1 MDRAVS
7 GRYKLRVKNDRRVAT
22 TSLRGEGAAWR
33 MFPSILED
41 VYGEPNAETA
51 TNKEC
56 RGPFMSTSEPMF
68 TSEPDEKPSSARIYD
83 YLLGGYHNFEVD
95 RVVAERF
102 RELLPN
108 IPLYMQANR
117 AFLRRVV
124 RFLVEEGVDQFLD
137 MGSGI
142 PTVGSVHEV
151 AQKINPSA
159 RVVYVDLDPVA
170 VRHSEE
176 ILRGNPNAT
185 VIRADV
191 RQPESILA
199 NPEVRRLLDPEKP
212 TAVLFLAMLLFVTD
226 DAKAYSLVGNL
237 RDVLAP
243 GSYVAI
249 SHPTGDDIPRDQIE
263 QAEALY
269 ESTGNPISVRT
280 YEQVEKFF
288 AGLELVEPGLVYVSR
303 WRPEGPEDLFFDQ
316 PISSG
321 YYGGV
326 GRKP

>member
-1 MDRAVS
+1 
-7 GRYKLRVKNDRRVAT
+7 
-22 TSLRGEGAAWR
+22 
-33 MFPSILED
+33 
-41 VYGEPNAETA
+41 
-51 TNKEC
+51 
-56 RGPFMSTSEPMF
+56 MSTSEPRF
-68 TSEPDEKPSSARIYD
+68 TGQPDERPSAARIYD

-102 RELLPN
+102 RKLLPN

-124 RFLVEEGVDQFLD
+124 TFLVEEGVDQFLD

-151 AQKINPSA
+151 AQKINPSV

-191 RQPESILA
+191 RQPEAILA
-199 NPEVRRLLDPEKP
+199 NPEVRRLLDPDKP
-212 TAVLFLAMLLFVTD
+212 TAVLLLAMLLFVTD
-226 DAKAYSLVGNL
+226 DEEAYRLVGTVS
-237 RDVLAP
+237 DALAP

-249 SHPTGDDIPRDQIE
+249 SHPTADNLPQKETE
-263 QAEALY
+263 QAKTLY
-269 ESTGNPISVRT
+269 GSTGNPVTIRT
-280 YEQVEKFF
+280 YDQVERFF
-288 AGLELVEPGLVYVSR
+288 AGLELVEPGLVYVSS
-303 WRPEGPEDLFFDQ
+303 WRPEGPDDLFVDQ
-316 PISSG
+316 PVSSG

-326 GRKP
+326 GRKR